1 MKKLLAAKAAFGIIP
16 GGSEDVAIHEHGKE
30 NVYINSRYGFIKYAL
45 QHGYSLIL
53 AYTFGENDQF
63 YSLSCLR
70 PLNLWLVKRFLDV
83 FLMGGTVAP
92 GASQSYS
99 TYVYSFL
106 LLLYVQFSTHNDAF
120 TSIFL
125 SFTSQSELLTSTHD
139 SLVRFW
145 LRAANLL
152 GQDLLSTTAERWW
165 FEHHLWQGYPPSNYP
180 RSNF

>member
-83 FLMGGTVAP
+83 FLKGGTWCLPVWVCL
-92 GASQSYS
+92 Q
-99 TYVYSFL
+99 FL
-106 LLLYVQFSTHNDAF
+106 LLLYVQFLTHKDAF

-125 SFTSQSELLTSTHD
+125 SFTSQSELLTSSHIY
-139 SLVRFW
+139 SRQSCQVLASCCQSFGAR
-145 LRAANLL
+145 
-152 GQDLLSTTAERWW
+152 
-165 FEHHLWQGYPPSNYP
+165 PSFHYCP
-180 RSNF
+180 EVVV